1 MKTYKGFVKNAYR
14 REACI
19 AERMLYE
26 LAMEYSFEHLGDMKT
41 IGLPTSRHDDPF
53 DGKGTLGRREATMSL
68 DKWHMAHTYVL
79 LNEDEVQPY
88 VDKHMS
94 FLKTRHRKANPKSI
108 AIEHSKSFRTWFK
121 DQVTKELQNASHT
134 IFNRHKSLSYGPDLL
149 ASFYSAYVINGC
161 TFYTKDQDD
170 KSTTKNSGVS
180 LEAEAMH
187 FSSAKDNCPIYSKMR
202 YYGVIEEIFELHYMD
217 FTLPVFGC
225 KWVEN
230 NNNVVCDS
238 LGHISMNLN
247 RLGHKYDPYILASQA
262 KRVFYMTDP
271 LDKRRSVVI
280 ISDPRNAVT
289 DHDDNI
295 RFEERSTPLEVENVD
310 DTSDE
315 TSTYVRCD
323 HDEGIWRRGRTILAK
338 IRKSN
343 NTESKIPLEWNHNK
357 IPVGER
363 RESFSNYIG
372 VVVRERVNINYREWE
387 DVPKEVTNEVYAFI
401 MARLRR
407 DWLYESKGKNE
418 NVIRR
423 KPPSSLYPWI
433 DQTVW
438 DKFIETYTDSKFKE
452 LSDLNRERAKSRTTQ
467 YRGGRKR
474 VKELQR
480 QNIPVGDVPRHLV
493 WIRAHSRQENGVTY
507 VDNPT
512 NLEVAQAIKALEA
525 QHIHGEINA
534 TGRND
539 ILGRAL
545 KTPEHGG
552 SVRGVGSGLTN
563 RQYFGYN
570 KPTHLQTELSKVKSQ
585 LTDVLNTQKLMVSYL
600 MSGECNPEQ
609 LKQLFLPN
617 GQQVV
622 ASSDVDGDRIVGQGL
637 QSVPFQLSHHLV
649 GKQDGCCSANRK
661 SSDHWLTVDDTN
673 MFYDGFQEPNQEKD
687 YRTETYRDKEKGV
700 ETETYRVPWP
710 ETQKYVPEN
719 QQIITQ
725 NEQVIIDQSFPK
737 GVESLCSL
745 ALQIEK
751 WIHIVAFGTVYV
763 PNEGE
768 VIKHHFKPVPS
779 GSYRVSI
786 SEEIDPNALLPCP
799 EGEIIYVCQATG
811 IFLIWPGHLI
821 FPIQKADKQT
831 TKEVNSPCPRS
842 PSSQT
847 SSTQKYTITRADK
860 MKVTTTLIQV
870 FMDVGIGMKKSKKV
884 KQVTIPARVYQHE
897 HCVGLDY
904 EDVLDW
910 CFQREIRASYMSIF
924 MLYLS
929 EIVHKEGISGL
940 YGFCDC
946 NYLSPLTPMERNEDD
961 RCDYLSRVFACND
974 AKNKNQLFF
983 APYHE
988 RDLFYVY
995 WRHWML
1001 AVICPWVRMV
1011 HWLDPTGEENEPRDF
1026 AQTIIDKGIIRFS
1039 QQHRKVINKI
1049 KKKPYIK
1056 WKKIEC
1062 PRQPPS
1068 STDCGYYV
1076 CRYMIEIIESRHMII
1091 PDKYFD
1097 KAPSTYSQEMI
1108 DELREKWISYVSRYH
1123 QPLNDDDEYDD
1134 GQLEI

>member
-14 REACI
+14 PEACI
-19 AERMLYE
+19 A
-26 LAMEYSFEHLGDMKT
+26 HLGDMKT

-108 AIEHSKSFRTWFK
+108 GIEHSKSFRTWFK
-121 DQVTKELQNASHT
+121 DQVMKELQNASHT
-134 IFNRHKSLSYGPDLL
+134 ISNRLKSLSYGPDFL

-202 YYGVIEEIFELHYMD
+202 YYGVIEEICELHYMD

-295 RFEERSTPLEVENVD
+295 RFEERSTPPEVENVD

-323 HDEGIWRRGRTILAK
+323 HDEGIWVDESNPRKRCRTGVECEKRRGRTILAK
-338 IRKSN
+338 IGKSN

-357 IPVGER
+357 IPVGEH

-387 DVPKEVTNEVYAFI
+387 DVPKEVTDEVYAFI
-401 MARLRR
+401 TKGFIVPEDRKDYVLGRASILWRTFKARLRR

-438 DKFIETYTDSKFKE
+438 DKFIETYTDPKFKE

-467 YRGGRKR
+467 YRGGRKGYLYY
-474 VKELQR
+474 EEEIR

-507 VDNPT
+507 FDNPT

-525 QHIHGEINA
+525 QHIRGEINA
-534 TGRND
+534 MGRND

-545 KTPEHGG
+545 KTPKHGG
-552 SVRGVGSGLTN
+552 SVRGVGSGVTN

-622 ASSDVDGDRIVGQGL
+622 ASSDVDGDRIIGQGL

-649 GKQDGCCSANRK
+649 GKQDGGCSANRK

-687 YRTETYRDKEKGV
+687 YRTETYKDKEKGV
-700 ETETYRVPWP
+700 ETETYCVPWP

-737 GVESLCSL
+737 GVKSLCSL

-799 EGEIIYVCQATG
+799 EGEIIYVCQTTG
-811 IFLIWPGHLI
+811 IFLIWPRHLI
-821 FPIQKADKQT
+821 FPI
-831 TKEVNSPCPRS
+831 
-842 PSSQT
+842 
-847 SSTQKYTITRADK
+847 
-860 MKVTTTLIQV
+860 
-870 FMDVGIGMKKSKKV
+870 
-884 KQVTIPARVYQHE
+884 
-897 HCVGLDY
+897 
-904 EDVLDW
+904 
-910 CFQREIRASYMSIF
+910 
-924 MLYLS
+924 
-929 EIVHKEGISGL
+929 
-940 YGFCDC
+940 
-946 NYLSPLTPMERNEDD
+946 
-961 RCDYLSRVFACND
+961 
-974 AKNKNQLFF
+974 
-983 APYHE
+983 
-988 RDLFYVY
+988 
-995 WRHWML
+995 
-1001 AVICPWVRMV
+1001 
-1011 HWLDPTGEENEPRDF
+1011 
-1026 AQTIIDKGIIRFS
+1026 
-1039 QQHRKVINKI
+1039 
-1049 KKKPYIK
+1049 
-1056 WKKIEC
+1056 
-1062 PRQPPS
+1062 
-1068 STDCGYYV
+1068 
-1076 CRYMIEIIESRHMII
+1076 
-1091 PDKYFD
+1091 
-1097 KAPSTYSQEMI
+1097 
-1108 DELREKWISYVSRYH
+1108 
-1123 QPLNDDDEYDD
+1123 
-1134 GQLEI
+1134 